1 MRPAIYQSNMVYFL
15 PFIAVLLS
23 FGFVRLIKPK
33 QNNQIKLLLAF
44 SGAFLLSLTFF
55 DFLPEIYG
63 QNNTRT
69 TALFILIGIL
79 LQIFLEFFSKGAEHG
94 HMHFDLTKKKF
105 PLVLFLSL
113 SIHALIE
120 GIPLQTGDMLM
131 GILVHKVPVAMLLSL
146 FFLNSKLKLR
156 TTFIFMVLFALM
168 TPLGSFLA
176 SETNLISNFGLQLN
190 ALAIGIF
197 FHVSTVIL
205 FESGKDHSFNL
216 GKLAVI
222 ILGVGMAYFL

>member
-15 PFIAVLLS
+15 PFIAVLFS
-23 FGFVRLIKPK
+23 FGFVWLTKPK
-33 QNNQIKLLLAF
+33 QNNKIKLLLAF

-55 DFLPEIYG
+55 EFLPEIYG

-94 HMHFDLTKKKF
+94 HMHFDLTQKKF

-120 GIPLQTGDMLM
+120 GVPLQTGDMLM
-131 GILVHKVPVAMLLSL
+131 GIMVHKVPVAMLLSL
-146 FFLNSKLKLR
+146 FFLNSKLNLR
-156 TTFIFMVLFALM
+156 TTFLFMLLFALM
-168 TPLGSFLA
+168 TPLGSYLA
-176 SETNLISNFGLQLN
+176 SETSLILNFGLQLN

-205 FESGKDHSFNL
+205 FESGKDHSFNV
-216 GKLAVI
+216 GKLTVI